1 MAPSNNLFL
10 VATNNA
16 MLLSFFVLVLS
27 TNVLVGAAGRP
38 LLESPAGNKSSVTY
52 AAFKPPADVGPTTMF
67 HGGREVNDCLPKG
80 FHRNSA
86 PSRYINL
93 EPLGTSSSSTIMC
106 ETEKH

>member
-16 MLLSFFVLVLS
+16 MLLFFFVLVLR

-38 LLESPAGNKSSVTY
+38 LAESPGNKSSVTY
-52 AAFKPPADVGPTTMF
+52 AVFKPPADVGPTTMF
-67 HGGREVNDCLPKG
+67 HGGREVNGCLPKG

-93 EPLGTSSSSTIMC
+93 EPLGTSSSTIMC
-106 ETEKH
+106 DTGKH